1 MFATCKFCERPLTA
15 QKKKSGKGLL
25 TVIVIKLLSVNQY
38 SVILDQAIVPGTESI
53 EGIRPY
59 SPHLY

>member
-1 MFATCKFCERPLTA
+1 MFATCKFRKKPVTA
-15 QKKKSGKGLL
+15 TKEKVDKKHLI
-25 TVIVIKLLSVNQY
+25 VIVIKLLSVNQY

-59 SPHLY
+59 PPHLY